1 VANANSARGKSDS
14 LIEVG
19 ANPADIARNRAL
31 GAGLIDD
38 PYPRYDELRETGP
51 VHAEAISQ
59 GFGLKDGPDL
69 LSWSDRPQFAC
80 YDWESVDAVLRDAE
94 TYSSEWYEPNLGV
107 TIGRSMIQM
116 GGAEHRRYRA
126 LVQPAFTRKEMEGWR
141 ERWVQIAVS
150 EILDELIE
158 RGGPVDLYAELCA
171 KVPVFTIASSF
182 GVAPEDVSHFH
193 ELAVTTVGAVTTPEV
208 RARAA
213 EEIAGY
219 LKRVI
224 ERRRVEPGD
233 DLIGL
238 LCTVEIED
246 PEDASRHRLSDGE
259 ILAFARLMLPA
270 GAGTTYRGLGCLLL
284 ALLEND
290 QIERLHED
298 RSLLDAAIEESLR
311 WEQPLTQAG
320 RLVTRDTELAGVEI
334 PEGSVINACLAAANH
349 DPARWDDPHRFDIDR
364 PTRPHASFGSGPHLC
379 MGMHLARM
387 EMRTT
392 MNAVLDRLPG
402 LRLDPEAPRPWVTG
416 LMFRMPTALP
426 VRFDR

>member
-1 VANANSARGKSDS
+1 MSQSKRGGAP

-38 PYPRYDELRETGP
+38 PYPRYDELRQKGP
-51 VHAEAISQ
+51 VHAETVS
-59 GFGLKDGPDL
+59 GSFGLEGTPDL
-69 LSWSDRPQFAC
+69 LTWLDRPQFAC
-80 YDWESVDAVLRDAE
+80 YDWETVDAVLRDAE
-94 TYSSEWYEPNLGV
+94 TYSSEWYEPTLGI

-116 GGAEHRRYRA
+116 GGTEHRRYRA
-126 LVQPAFTRKEMEGWR
+126 LVQPAFTRKEMEGWQK
-141 ERWVQIAVS
+141 RWVQPAVDK
-150 EILDELIE
+150 ILDDLTQ

-182 GVAPEDVSHFH
+182 GVDPADVPRFH
-193 ELAVTTVGAVTTPEV
+193 ELAVTTVGAVTSPEV

-213 EEIAGY
+213 AEIAEY

-224 ERRRVEPGD
+224 ERRRVDPGD

-238 LCTVEIED
+238 LCNVEIED
-246 PEDASRHRLSDGE
+246 PEDGSRHRLTDAE

-284 ALLEND
+284 ALLESD
-290 QIERLHED
+290 QMERLRED
-298 RSLLDAAIEESLR
+298 RSLMDAAIEESLR

-320 RLVTRDTELAGVEI
+320 RLVARDTELAGVEI
-334 PEGSVINACLAAANH
+334 PKGSVMNACLAAANH
-349 DPARWDDPHRFDIDR
+349 DPSRWEDPHRFDLDR
-364 PTRPHASFGSGPHLC
+364 PAKPHATFGSGPHLC

-387 EMRTT
+387 EMRTAT
-392 MNAVLDRLPG
+392 NAILDRLPG
-402 LRLDPEAPRPWVTG
+402 LRLDPDAPKPWVTG

-426 VRFDR
+426 VRFDSPS